1 MDSIKLTN
9 VKLSVEEISDL
20 VASPSCGAISLFV
33 GTTRNNFQDK
43 KVVHLEYEAYEP
55 MAEKALKTICRDI
68 REKWQVENIALYH
81 RLGVV
86 PVKEASVVIAVSSPH
101 RAESLLAVQF
111 AIDAL
116 KSSVPIWKKEVYAT
130 DTPQWKSN
138 SECAW
143 AS

>member
-1 MDSIKLTN
+1 M
-9 VKLSVEEISDL
+9 E
-20 VASPSCGAISLFV
+20 
-33 GTTRNNFQDK
+33 
-43 KVVHLEYEAYEP
+43 
-55 MAEKALKTICRDI
+55 
-68 REKWQVENIALYH
+68 
-81 RLGVV
+81 LGVV

-138 SECAW
+138 SESKQEKEDLSEDLRGGSLVTMCE
-143 AS
+143 S